1 MLRGHEHPNQGSIP
15 WIVVGLASD
24 GPAER
29 AGLSVGDRIV
39 AIDGT
44 LSSVLICAG
53 SRPVN
58 KGSRARVL
66 MRI

>member
-1 MLRGHEHPNQGSIP
+1 MP
-15 WIVVGLASD
+15 WIVVGLAFD